1 MSNATLIEIVSSN
14 GSAQVAAL
22 DALGGGEAP
31 TSLFNVSFRAVSN
44 FALEHVECTLQTK
57 PTGVRAG
64 QKATF
69 QVSKAGDLA
78 SSCWLQVS
86 LPAIKA
92 SVTGGIATYVH
103 NVGFALIQYL
113 QFQVSNHSQ
122 QDIPGQWLEIDEE
135 LNQPAGRRLQ
145 ECIFKHDGITL
156 PEMAELS
163 GKGLELFVPL
173 PFWWCNVH
181 SALPLITMNCHDLD
195 VVVGLKGIED
205 LTVSMHPQMN
215 DPCSVVK
222 VSDSAALTWSDID
235 LRLWLGTVY
244 LDSDEREQQS
254 QLGDEGRQY
263 LMKDVH
269 SYTSYSQDEGTV
281 LPDQSALILNNIPFN
296 HPVSALYWVVADK
309 YRRARYAK
317 VHTPADGSATTAG
330 GHATGGVPFTH
341 GVRSLYGPLASTTA
355 GVTDAELAA
364 AGNAAGVWTDWNVIR
379 DGAQTLE
386 TIATGGTPANV
397 NVLSSA
403 GVKEHRNDCQN
414 NALHLPGDV
423 FDFRLTDTT
432 VTASATQR
440 PVEIEPLSAV
450 RIKFNS
456 ANRVSEQLHP
466 AYYRTVQPLERFHN
480 VPKKGISCYSFSA
493 NGSSPFPNSVVNFSR
508 IDDISL
514 EFTKNSKHTNS
525 LTEGAGVATTA
536 ELYLYASY
544 FQVFSVKR
552 QSVGKLFGA

>member
-14 GSAQVAAL
+14 GSQQVKAL
-22 DALGGGEAP
+22 DRLGGDEEP
-31 TSLFNVSFRAVSN
+31 TSLFNISYRAISN
-44 FALEHVECTLQTK
+44 FAMEHIECNLTSK
-57 PTGVRAG
+57 PTGTRV

-78 SSCWLQVS
+78 TSCWLNVT

-92 SVTGGIATYVH
+92 SVTGGLASYVH
-103 NVGFALIQYL
+103 NVGFAMISYL
-113 QFQVSNHSQ
+113 QFHVSNHSQ

-135 LNQPAGRRLQ
+135 LNQAAGRRLQ
-145 ECIFKHDGITL
+145 ECIFKHDRITL

-163 GKGLELFVPL
+163 GRGLELFVPL

-195 VVVGLKGIED
+195 IVVGLRAISD
-205 LTVSMHPQMN
+205 LAIALHPQMN

-222 VSDSAALTWSDID
+222 VSDSTALTWNDID
-235 LRLWLGTVY
+235 LRIWLGTVY
-244 LDSDEREQQS
+244 LDSDERESQS
-254 QLGDEGRQY
+254 NLGEQGRQY

-269 SYTSYSQDEGTV
+269 SYTSYSQEEGVV
-281 LPDQSALILNNIPFN
+281 LPDQSSLILNNIPFN
-296 HPVSALYWVVADK
+296 HPVSALYWVVGDR
-309 YRRARYAK
+309 YRRARYTK
-317 VHTPADGSATTAG
+317 VHTPADGSAATAG
-330 GHATGGVPFTH
+330 GHAVGGVPFTH
-341 GVRSLYGPLASTTA
+341 GVRSLYGALASSTA
-355 GVTDAELAA
+355 GVTDAELAD
-364 AGNAAGVWTDWNVIR
+364 AGNDAGVWTDWNVIR

-386 TIATGGTPANV
+386 TVATGGTPANV
-397 NVLSSA
+397 NILSSSA
-403 GVKEHRNDCQN
+403 VKEHRNDLQN
-414 NALHLPGDV
+414 NSLHLPGDM
-423 FDFRLTDTT
+423 FDFRLTDTS
-432 VTASATQR
+432 VTASVTQ
-440 PVEIEPLSAV
+440 PAVEIEPLSAI

-466 AYYRTVQPLERFHN
+466 AYYRTVQPAERFSN
-480 VPKKGISCYSFSA
+480 IPKKGIYTYSFSA
-493 NGSSPFPNSVVNFSR
+493 NGSSSFPNSLVNFSR